1 MTTENSDSGLQKSDE
16 PTCDGTAGTTADPVE
31 PQAAGYRTVFAVREF
46 RPIFAAHVLSMVG
59 SFFAEVALAVLVF
72 QRTGSPLLTSLIF
85 ALGMLPYALSGVLLS
100 GVSDRY
106 PARRVLVTCDLLCA
120 ACVGVLALPFTPLA
134 LLFVLRAVLAMITP
148 LFQGTRAASLAD
160 ILEGDLY
167 VLGRSLLRI
176 VSQSAQIVGFGI
188 GGLVLVVLS
197 PRAALTAAV
206 GTFLCSA
213 ALLRLGTLDRPARV
227 VGNGP
232 MMRQSLLGARQ
243 LLSHRR
249 IRALLLWWWV
259 PPMFFAV
266 AEGLATP
273 FAAAAGAGSAGVGLL
288 LAAMPAG
295 TVVSELAAGTL
306 LSPATRAWIAMPLA
320 GLALVPMALFAFHPP
335 LPVAIGIMLVV
346 GLCSA
351 YALGMDQWFVEAV
364 PEEMRGQAMSLLGA
378 GMMTLQGLGM
388 AVGGAVA
395 EVAPPY
401 AVIAGAGILGLVS
414 TLLVLRSVAVS
425 GRGAME
431 AV

>member
-1 MTTENSDSGLQKSDE
+1 M
-16 PTCDGTAGTTADPVE
+16 
-31 PQAAGYRTVFAVREF
+31 FAVREF
-46 RPIFAAHVLSMVG
+46 RPIFAAHILSMFG
-59 SFFAEVALAVLVF
+59 SFFAEVSLAVLVF

-100 GVSDRY
+100 GVADRY

-120 ACVGVLALPFTPLA
+120 ACVAVLALPLTPLA

-160 ILEGDLY
+160 ILEGDVY

-176 VSQSAQIVGFGI
+176 ISQSAQIIGFGI

-197 PRAALTAAV
+197 PRAALTVGV

-213 ALLRLGTLDRPARV
+213 ALLRLGTTNRPARIT
-227 VGNGP
+227 GTGS
-232 MMRQSLLGARQ
+232 MMRQSLRGARQ
-243 LLSHRR
+243 LLSHPR

-273 FAAAAGAGSAGVGLL
+273 FAAAAGAGSAGVGLM

-295 TVVSELAAGTL
+295 TVASELAAGTL
-306 LSPATRAWIAMPLA
+306 LSPAARTWIAMPLA
-320 GLALVPMALFAFHPP
+320 GVALVPMALFACHPS
-335 LPVAIGIMLVV
+335 LPVAIVIMLVV

-351 YALGMDQWFVEAV
+351 YALGMDKWFVEAV

-388 AVGGAVA
+388 AVGGAIA
-395 EVAPPY
+395 EVVPPY
-401 AVIAGAGILGLVS
+401 AVISGAGILGTVS
-414 TLLVLRSVAVS
+414 TLLVLRSVAAT
-425 GRGAME
+425 GRGGAAA